1 MESMTL
7 AEKQSHYLGM
17 ADALIEQIHDG
28 MPLWQKAQLRTAAD
42 VIRRHFAQRMG
53 LSEMCG
59 EEIPLGEWL
68 EAYRLGKPLLDRR
81 RSKMAVDKAVASF
94 DRQLEELEKGCTEEK
109 MEPIQV
115 EDDDPIVIDLEA
127 AGVLGAE
134 ED

>member
-1 MESMTL
+1 MSSMTL
-7 AEKQSHYLGM
+7 AEKQAHYLGM
-17 ADALIEQIHDG
+17 ADALIAQIHDA
-28 MPLWQKAQLRTAAD
+28 MPLWQKAQLRGAAD
-42 VIRRHFAQRMG
+42 TLRRHFAQRMG

-81 RSKMAVDKAVASF
+81 RSKMAVDRAVAAF

-115 EDDDPIVIDLEA
+115 EDDDPIVVDLEA
-127 AGVLGAE
+127 AGVLDAE
-134 ED
+134 EN

>member
-7 AEKQSHYLGM
+7 AERQAHYLGM
-17 ADALIEQIHDG
+17 ADALIAQIHDG
-28 MPLWQKAQLRTAAD
+28 MPLWQKAQLRGASDTL
-42 VIRRHFAQRMG
+42 RRHFAQRMG

-81 RSKMAVDKAVASF
+81 RSKMAVDRAVAAF

-109 MEPIQV
+109 MEPITV
-115 EDDDPIVIDLEA
+115 DDDDPEVIDLES

>member
-1 MESMTL
+1 MSCMTL
-7 AEKQSHYLGM
+7 AEKQAHYLGM
-17 ADALIEQIHDG
+17 ADSLIAQISDG
-28 MPLWQKAQLRTAAD
+28 MPLWQKAQLRGAAD
-42 VIRRHFAQRMG
+42 TLRRHFAQRMG

-81 RSKMAVDKAVASF
+81 RSKMAVDRAVAAF

-109 MEPIQV
+109 MEPITV

-127 AGVLGAE
+127 AGVIDVC

>member
-1 MESMTL
+1 MNTMTL
-7 AEKQSHYLGM
+7 AERQAHYLGM
-17 ADALIEQIHDG
+17 ADSLIAQIHDG
-28 MPLWQKAQLRTAAD
+28 MPAWQKAQLRSASDTL
-42 VIRRHFAQRMG
+42 RRHFAQRMG

-81 RSKMAVDKAVASF
+81 RSKMAVDRAVAAF

-115 EDDDPIVIDLEA
+115 EDDDPEVIDLGA

>member
-1 MESMTL
+1 MNSDFID
-7 AEKQSHYLGM
+7 KQAHYLGM
-17 ADALIEQIHDG
+17 ADSIIDQIDDG

-68 EAYRLGKPLLDRR
+68 ENWAAGRPPLDRR
-81 RSKMAVDKAVASF
+81 RSKMAVEKAVAAFSE
-94 DRQLEELEKGCTEEK
+94 QLDALAADVPK

-115 EDDDPIVIDLEA
+115 DDDPEVIDLEA
-127 AGVLGAE
+127 AGVLSAE

>member
-1 MESMTL
+1 MNKDFLEMQ
-7 AEKQSHYLGM
+7 AHYTGM
-17 ADALIEQIHDG
+17 ADAIVDQIHDS
-28 MPLWQKAQLRTAAD
+28 MPPWQKAQLRSAAD

-81 RSKMAVDKAVASF
+81 RSKMAVDRAVAAF

-115 EDDDPIVIDLEA
+115 EDDPEVVDLEEL
-127 AGVLGAE
+127 GVLCAE